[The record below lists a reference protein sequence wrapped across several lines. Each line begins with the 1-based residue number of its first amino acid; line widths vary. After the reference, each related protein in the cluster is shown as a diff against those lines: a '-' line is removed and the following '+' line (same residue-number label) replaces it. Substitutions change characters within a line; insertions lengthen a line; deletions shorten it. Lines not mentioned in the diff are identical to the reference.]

1 MRQLILSCVQAAC
14 FLLPL
19 SNVTAETFDL
29 GGMYTY
35 HYHDGRYADWGDF
48 ALQGAHI
55 AGEYDRLPLLA
66 RECRTDGRNADAERH
81 PGIDWSGL

>member
-1 MRQLILSCVQAAC
+1 MRQLIIYCVQAAC

-19 SNVTAETFDL
+19 PNTTAETFDL

-55 AGEYDRLPLLA
+55 AIE
-66 RECRTDGRNADAERH
+66 AD
-81 PGIDWSGL
+81 PDSPD